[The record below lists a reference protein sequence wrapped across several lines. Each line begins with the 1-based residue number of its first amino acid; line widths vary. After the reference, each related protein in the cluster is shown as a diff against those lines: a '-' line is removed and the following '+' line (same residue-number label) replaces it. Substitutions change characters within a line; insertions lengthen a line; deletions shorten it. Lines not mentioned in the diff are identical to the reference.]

1 VTTNPTA
8 TIAVPQANEILARV
22 RKDHPRVMAT
32 SADFTALR
40 QLRTQNTQYEAWYQK
55 LRAAGEK
62 TLAAPP
68 SKYEIPD
75 GLRLLAT
82 SRRVLERVSQLAML
96 YQLDGE
102 RRWAERA
109 WSEMEAAAN
118 FPDWNPR
125 HFLDTAEMTHAFAIG
140 YDWLYNVWTPE
151 QRTVLRNAM
160 VTKGLD
166 PTLEAYRG
174 DGAGQ
179 GWWVKSEHNWNQVC
193 HGGIGTGALA
203 LADEEPQRA
212 GEILTNVVRYLPLAM
227 KHFAPDGAWN
237 EGPGYWSYAT
247 QYNVAILAAMQTSLG
262 TDYGLS
268 QIPGFSQTGNF
279 PVYVAGPVGKT
290 FNYADSGDRAGSA
303 AQLFWLARRFN
314 QPGWANYQMLFAE
327 RSPNALDMLWGASW
341 LRPQVRPQ
349 VPTQGAAFAEIG
361 KPIFPLDRYFRDSE
375 VVTMRSAWNDPDATF
390 VAFKAGDNKANH
402 SHLDLGTFVLDALGH
417 RWALDLAGDN
427 YSLPGYFGAQRW
439 DYYRL
444 RTEGHNTLVL
454 NPTAKPEQDPRAASQ
469 ILRFDTQPNASF
481 AVADLTQ
488 AYAPQAM
495 KVQRGVMLLG
505 RKQVLIQDEIEAA
518 APSDAWWF
526 MHTQAEIKIEDDG
539 TSAILTQGKARL
551 MAKILLPV
559 GTQFA
564 AMDARPLPSSP
575 NPKGQDENKGVRKLS
590 IHLPGVSSTRIAVL
604 LVPLRENEF
613 LPTQTVAIRPLER
626 W

>member
-1 VTTNPTA
+1 
-8 TIAVPQANEILARV
+8 
-22 RKDHPRVMAT
+22 MAT

-40 QLRTQNTQYEAWYQK
+40 QLRKQNVQYEAWYQK

-62 TLAAPP
+62 TLVASP

-82 SRRVLERVSQLAML
+82 SRRVLNRVSQLAML

-102 RRWAERA
+102 RRWVERA

-118 FPDWNPR
+118 FPDWDPK

-140 YDWLYNVWTPE
+140 YDWLYNAWTPE
-151 QRTVLRNAM
+151 QRAVLRNAM

-166 PTLEAYRG
+166 PALQAYRG
-174 DGAGQ
+174 DGKGQ
-179 GWWVKSEHNWNQVC
+179 AWWVKSEHNWNQVC

-212 GEILTNVVRYLPLAM
+212 GEILNNVVRYLPLAM

-247 QYNVAILAAMQTSLG
+247 HYNVAILAAMQTALG

-268 QIPGFSQTGNF
+268 QIPGFAQTGNF
-279 PVYVAGPVGKT
+279 PVYIAGPIGKT
-290 FNYADSGDRAGSA
+290 FNYADGGDRAGSA
-303 AQLFWLARRFN
+303 AQLFWLARRFK
-314 QPGWANYQMLFAE
+314 QPGWVDYQMPFAQ

-341 LRPQVRPQ
+341 L
-349 VPTQGAAFAEIG
+349 AAQSAAGETKKAE
-361 KPIFPLDRYFRDSE
+361 FPLDRYFRDSE
-375 VVTMRSAWNDPDATF
+375 VVSMRSAWNDSDATF
-390 VAFKAGDNKANH
+390 IAFKAGDNKANH

-427 YSLPGYFGAQRW
+427 YSLPGYFGGQRW

-444 RTEGHNTLVL
+444 RTEGQNTLIL
-454 NPTAKPEQDPRAASQ
+454 NPSDKPGQDPRAATK
-469 ILRFDTQPNASF
+469 ILRFATQPNASF
-481 AVADLTQ
+481 AVADLTP
-488 AYAPQAM
+488 AYALQAT

-505 RKQVLIQDEIEAA
+505 RKQVLIQDEIESA
-518 APSDAWWF
+518 APSDTWWF
-526 MHTQAEIKIEDDG
+526 MHTPAEIKIEGDG
-539 TSAILTQGKARL
+539 SSAVLTQGKARM

-559 GTQFA
+559 GAQFA
-564 AMDARPLPSSP
+564 AMDAKPLPSSP
-575 NPKGQDENKGVRKLS
+575 SPKGQDENKGVRKLS
-590 IHLPGVSSTRIAVL
+590 IHLPGVTSTRIAVL

-613 LPTQTVAIRPLER
+613 LPTQAVAIRPLDR